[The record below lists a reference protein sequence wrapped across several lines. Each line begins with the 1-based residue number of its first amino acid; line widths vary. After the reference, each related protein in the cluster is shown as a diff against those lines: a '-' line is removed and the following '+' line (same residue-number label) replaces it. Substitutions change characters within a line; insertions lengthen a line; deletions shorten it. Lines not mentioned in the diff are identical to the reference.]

1 MTTEQA
7 LESIL
12 TKNPYLEQIETAEKE
27 LNSFYDNLRASKKT
41 PRISYLEEKSNTNI
55 EALETQAAH
64 WDYEQCLKYRQL
76 TPIEI
81 PSYMMER
88 VAPVLKEIH
97 QYAPDGATV
106 KIRIQNHREPFQK
119 PKIRIEVL
127 GTLNG
132 SETVRARFED
142 SVGEFF
148 SHPVLNNPRDFTY
161 NPDATLQSIAPFT
174 VMNLPELSYSTGKR
188 TGMYSYET
196 VTLRRGGYYIFVPFI
211 IDDK

>member
-1 MTTEQA
+1 
-7 LESIL
+7 
-12 TKNPYLEQIETAEKE
+12 
-27 LNSFYDNLRASKKT
+27 
-41 PRISYLEEKSNTNI
+41 
-55 EALETQAAH
+55 
-64 WDYEQCLKYRQL
+64 
-76 TPIEI
+76 
-81 PSYMMER
+81 MER
-88 VAPVLKEIH
+88 VTPVLKEMR

-119 PKIRIEVL
+119 PKIRIEAL
-127 GTLNG
+127 GVLNG

-174 VMNLPELSYSTGKR
+174 MMELLTLSYDTGRKLPGR
-188 TGMYSYET
+188 LGGEET